1 MSVHLPVQLS
11 SSYRPAT
18 PRPARPAPISI
29 GAGRTGARLDALW
42 QFLKLAP
49 AQGRE
54 GGDLGYGLI
63 LIKVVAPRSS
73 VMEMKPPDRSE
84 VHGNA
89 VAPVAWPIVV
99 AEVRG

>member
-1 MSVHLPVQLS
+1 
-11 SSYRPAT
+11 
-18 PRPARPAPISI
+18 
-29 GAGRTGARLDALW
+29 LW

-54 GGDLGYGLI
+54 GGDLSYGLI
-63 LIKVVAPRSS
+63 LIKVVAPRSSGAPRSS

-89 VAPVAWPIVV
+89 VAAPVAWPIVVAQVRGKALAAPVAWPIVV

>member
-1 MSVHLPVQLS
+1 MN
-11 SSYRPAT
+11 
-18 PRPARPAPISI
+18 
-29 GAGRTGARLDALW
+29 ALW

-89 VAPVAWPIVV
+89 VAAAPVAWPMVV
-99 AEVRG
+99 AEVRGKAVAAPVAWPMVVAEVRG